1 YVTVTDEVTRKR
13 NRLELE
19 AEPIF
24 VSNAIVCRGTSCYR
38 TIDNKHV
45 VKFSWASGH
54 NRETEILKR
63 VSEKGVKGVAR
74 LVGHKRIAS
83 IGEHRDGPKFAKR
96 LKLGGTSFGDPY
108 VSSQQSSTSK
118 SAARLQSLSVS
129 KRSQA
134 DDFANPS
141 SKKSRS
147 NNQPSKLKQEF
158 RPDDGSE
165 QFHSPIPHSHQEE
178 TFRNRVLFCLVISPA
193 GTPFREFENSKTLA
207 QGFCDGVKAHKP
219 LLLDAG
225 VLHRDVSENNLIK
238 TDPKDNDGFSGMLI
252 NLDLATEMIPGT
264 RQFMA
269 IKVLEEAAHT
279 YRHDLESF
287 FYVLIWICV
296 SYGWE
301 EDKKLK
307 MHPLRRWYDGTLE
320 DIAHTKRGDVTEGGF
335 KKYIL
340 TNFSPTFQGVKRLA
354 QTLRDILFS
363 KHALETGTP
372 DASP

>member
-1 YVTVTDEVTRKR
+1 
-13 NRLELE
+13 
-19 AEPIF
+19 
-24 VSNAIVCRGTSCYR
+24 
-38 TIDNKHV
+38 
-45 VKFSWASGH
+45 
-54 NRETEILKR
+54 
-63 VSEKGVKGVAR
+63 
-74 LVGHKRIAS
+74 
-83 IGEHRDGPKFAKR
+83 
-96 LKLGGTSFGDPY
+96 
-108 VSSQQSSTSK
+108 
-118 SAARLQSLSVS
+118 
-129 KRSQA
+129 
-134 DDFANPS
+134 
-141 SKKSRS
+141 
-147 NNQPSKLKQEF
+147 
-158 RPDDGSE
+158 
-165 QFHSPIPHSHQEE
+165 
-178 TFRNRVLFCLVISPA
+178 
-193 GTPFREFENSKTLA
+193 
-207 QGFCDGVKAHKP
+207 
-219 LLLDAG
+219 
-225 VLHRDVSENNLIK
+225 
-238 TDPKDNDGFSGMLI
+238 
-252 NLDLATEMIPGT
+252 
-264 RQFMA
+264 MA